1 MRLIKKKPLPVN
13 AAEELT
19 SYREEQIKALDD
31 RISQA
36 IFGGLTDDQDREL
49 NNLLD
54 RGEPSS
60 ETLESFF
67 YSCTNITGNIPEKLF
82 SPCKKLKKV
91 TVSKDENTK
100 NRILEKL
107 KCVGEWEE
115 SEDNGKVI
123 LTKKQ

>member
-1 MRLIKKKPLPVN
+1 MDNYLIDRETLGGFIDELIKKKPLPVN

-19 SYREEQIKALDD
+19 NYREEQIKALDD

-67 YSCTNITGNIPEKLF
+67 SQAGINI
-82 SPCKKLKKV
+82 
-91 TVSKDENTK
+91 DETIK
-100 NRILEKL
+100 NAM
-107 KCVGEWEE
+107 E
-115 SEDNGKVI
+115 SFAKEYLGVQNV
-123 LTKKQ
+123 